1 MSLTPVRE
9 AIRALEA
16 EGLLSGSSH
25 KTLRVADVNADE
37 AREIYAVRAVL
48 EESATALAV
57 PHLTAED
64 VLRLEALVAKM
75 GLACRRGQPRRYR
88 RLDEQ
93 FHMALY
99 RRSGNRLLY
108 ASIDDLWSRYPRD
121 VLWTIPGRLRDSH
134 VEHGRILRA
143 IKAADARTA
152 GVLMRAH
159 ILNAMDGVARFL
171 ARNSLKRAVTRGPG
185 LRGAKQPGRETE
197 DERLRARARVRHRT
211 A

>member
-1 MSLTPVRE
+1 
-9 AIRALEA
+9 
-16 EGLLSGSSH
+16 
-25 KTLRVADVNADE
+25 VADVNADE

-57 PHLTAED
+57 AHLTAED

-108 ASIDDLWSRYPRD
+108 ASIEDLWSRYPRD
-121 VLWTIPGRLRDSH
+121 VLYHRVEDVRSHQGPGGSSVGGLYRTVPDRLRDSL

-143 IKAADARTA
+143 
-152 GVLMRAH
+152 
-159 ILNAMDGVARFL
+159 NGVARFL
-171 ARNSLKRAVTRGPG
+171 ARNPLDRAATRGPG

-197 DERLRARARVRHRT
+197 AERLRARARVRHRT